1 MNTIFTNYA
10 EKKAK
15 QFLNLLQGYTKGI
28 RMTVILILLLMGVSN
43 AWAGDPS
50 ISGFG
55 LQFQDDG
62 GHWFKTGTKGG
73 DGIMDIYL
81 GSKTNL
87 KIVYIYANG
96 NKNSGNIC
104 DNSYFKYEIYGET
117 GTQNWGGIRHSS
129 VDWETPTFK
138 WGINNSSTA
147 QIDLVKNR
155 KPGDYRMEFLI
166 SFEGNSNSNYCGSW
180 YDCKYSG
187 GNWKFSWS
195 IPDPTI
201 TITGANA
208 LVVGTSTNIKAS
220 MSNYPIGATLTKVQ
234 VSGNIASS
242 KSTTGTSDNI
252 TVSSVTPNA
261 SGKNGIKV
269 TVTVTFGT
277 GGTKDYVYNYN
288 VTPPAINNFQVTPT
302 GYISGSGTSADPYII
317 PYNQSLTL
325 SLSGSKAKTD
335 ANSTVQYNTSGTWN
349 TTTSRTISNI
359 TSATKTSVTVKMRC
373 HNSTASL
380 SGTESSK
387 IIYYRSED
395 VYTVTFDANGH
406 GTAPTAQTV
415 SQGSKATQPAAPSA
429 TGYTFGGWYRES
441 NCTNAFDFNTAINA
455 NITLYAKWTANKYTV
470 TLSNQG
476 ATTAGTASVQATY
489 GSAMPSA
496 TMPQKTGYTFG
507 GYYTSNNGGGTQY
520 YNANGASART
530 WNIAENTTLYA
541 KWTANQYTITYKD
554 QNNANFS
561 GLHASGFPT
570 KHTYGTATTLKTATK
585 TGYTFDGWHTD
596 AACTNKVTSLGAT
609 AYTANI
615 TLYAKWTATPTTIYL
630 KPSANWKQANARF
643 AIYAFGGGSG
653 DKWVDMTPVGCNDE
667 YYMVDVPA
675 GYTAFNFVRMNPA
688 TTENN
693 WNNDWNQTGNLSI
706 PDDGK
711 NLYDMTK
718 IYLEPNAN
726 WKTDAARF
734 AAYFFN
740 NDNNYWMSMSS
751 SDGIYS
757 CAFPPTDIV
766 YDKVSFV
773 RMKGG
778 DGDNNWGNR
787 LNQSKDIDLMSGYN
801 QFTLEDGKWGK
812 NDKGENDDN
821 MNVVYLCK
829 WTTLDLP
836 KITITNSNPTY
847 GNIIVT
853 TVGGTTITSDME
865 VDWDTQV
872 IVSIQPKAGYAV
884 KSSSINIGGNA
895 ETIQSGKTYTI
906 CNNTT
911 ISVSFEEKGEWYL
924 AGIDDN
930 WAVREEYKLIDG
942 KILVELK
949 KEYDDNGSIK
959 KPGFKLVQKVGEATT
974 WYGGGFTFKS
984 LYPTDDLI
992 VADGEGNHCSI
1003 EPVHDGDYLFVW
1015 DENTKTLTIEY
1026 PDVIFLHG
1034 TFNGWKDKPSHAL
1047 HDRDAKVYLQGS
1059 TNYAFK
1065 VVEKGIYYTT
1075 SASNKALTTQ
1085 LTMDDPTEHAANC
1098 TYYASV
1104 TGLYTFHFD
1113 KETRVLTVT
1122 QPADNTLANGDYRL
1136 YYTGSPADHY
1146 SDHVKQQTTGRD
1158 IVSLFVKVSEGDPT
1172 IKLQRYNGSTWIN
1185 VSEEVYDVNKID
1197 AIANDEHM
1205 YKGDGVWNFI
1215 ITQVNGVAKVAIDET
1230 HRYTGNYYIRTEVA
1244 GGGWYE
1250 YKIPENQMFFSSYAR
1265 DNENF
1270 DHYFCKYID
1279 IDESSNDVRFNVAND
1294 YCSQLCPNNFDN
1306 DDLVSG
1312 DMPASGN
1319 VRFMYFSKTNTLGRA
1334 YLDGSSTN
1342 NFLRITNATNLYD
1355 ADGKNSITTAKFTD
1369 LQNWIYQV
1377 DVQATGNSR
1386 VKLEAIYNGNTQ
1398 YFKGGTNQ
1406 TVPLLASTS
1415 NDKHKIRLIYNFKTN
1430 HLVCAWLAAGET
1442 IDGNNQTLGADMM
1455 LIRKNQNLA
1464 DQLHFNP
1471 NTNTLSD
1478 VKNAYAVM
1486 TFTEDFIKNE
1496 EKTIYERALY
1506 WVSFPYDV
1514 LISQVFGFGEYGE
1527 HWIIQRY
1534 RGDLRAQKG
1543 LFSDSGTYW
1552 EYITNTNTILEKG
1565 KGYVLALDLD
1575 KVKTSFI
1582 HGIESVSLY
1591 FPSNGELGIIQG
1603 DDPTAVDVPEHKCN
1617 INLSN
1622 DPDGDNKDRR
1632 DRRIYD
1638 SHWNM
1643 IGVPR
1648 FADIKEFN
1656 TNNELA
1662 PVTYSADS
1670 LSFYYEYLPKTD
1682 KYQTRIVTADF
1693 QAMYGYM
1700 VQFAGRI
1707 NWTEK
1712 KAIKPDQLAAR
1723 RNSDNTEPEK
1733 VSLRLEIAQDEEM
1746 ADQTFVQLQQEGA
1759 TPEFDMNLDL
1769 TKIINSGANIYTLAG
1784 EQRIQSAGNALPM
1797 GEVVVPVG
1805 VQIATEGEYTFRMP
1819 DGTGGMVVEL
1829 IDYYTNTRTNLLLFD
1844 YTVTLPKGTNE
1855 GRFALHIQ
1863 PSKSGVTTNIDQ
1875 INGGSIHHEG
1885 VQKYLIDGQLYI
1897 VREGEVFD
1905 AQGHR
1910 L

>member
-1 MNTIFTNYA
+1 MKTFTNCA
-10 EKKAK
+10 TKAK

-28 RMTVILILLLMGVSN
+28 RITAILILLLMGVGN
-43 AWAGDPS
+43 AW
-50 ISGFG
+50 G
-55 LQFQDDG
+55 LGYNNESHVYLDVNGTTKYYKVSSESWSTGCSLPGTWG
-62 GHWFKTGTKGG
+62 GELKNQTFNDVQNLTIKGG
-73 DGIMDIYL
+73 AVGGWTNSGEKLSATLSYAVTTNTNTPSSWTNFGSVSSDHTTYSGNNAFYYKNDGSTDVTPTTPGTYYLHIKIAFNSTSKTSYAKFTIPKPPTYTVAGSEAVL
-81 GSKTNL
+81 GSSWDQSDTNNDMTL
-87 KIVYIYANG
+87 SSGTTYTLTKQNVYLTNG
-96 NKNSGNIC
+96 NYECKVVQDHNWEKAWPNNNYSFTVPTTGHYDVTFTFNSSNKSIEVTTTRLYALTYDGNGSTSGSVPTTEYHKSGTNITVANNSGN
-104 DNSYFKYEIYGET
+104 
-117 GTQNWGGIRHSS
+117 
-129 VDWETPTFK
+129 
-138 WGINNSSTA
+138 
-147 QIDLVKNR
+147 
-155 KPGDYRMEFLI
+155 LI
-166 SFEGNSNSNYCGSW
+166 KSGHTFEGWNDKTDG
-180 YDCKYSG
+180 
-187 GNWKFSWS
+187 
-195 IPDPTI
+195 
-201 TITGANA
+201 
-208 LVVGTSTNIKAS
+208 
-220 MSNYPIGATLTKVQ
+220 
-234 VSGNIASS
+234 
-242 KSTTGTSDNI
+242 TGTSYA
-252 TVSSVTPNA
+252 VGS
-261 SGKNGIKV
+261 
-269 TVTVTFGT
+269 TFSM
-277 GGTKDYVYNYN
+277 
-288 VTPPAINNFQVTPT
+288 P
-302 GYISGSGTSADPYII
+302 SAD
-317 PYNQSLTL
+317 
-325 SLSGSKAKTD
+325 K
-335 ANSTVQYNTSGTWN
+335 
-349 TTTSRTISNI
+349 
-359 TSATKTSVTVKMRC
+359 
-373 HNSTASL
+373 
-380 SGTESSK
+380 
-387 IIYYRSED
+387 
-395 VYTVTFDANGH
+395 
-406 GTAPTAQTV
+406 
-415 SQGSKATQPAAPSA
+415 
-429 TGYTFGGWYRES
+429 
-441 NCTNAFDFNTAINA
+441 
-455 NITLYAKWTANKYTV
+455 TLYAKWTENVTTHTVTYGVHSSGNGTLTAKAGSTSINSGTKVNQGSSITFTANPSTGYEVAGWYSNSECTSAIAGASTSKTYTINSLAAAATVYVKFQGKKYTV
-470 TLSNQG
+470 TLSNQS

-496 TMPQKTGYTFG
+496 TMPTKTGYTFG

-520 YNANGASART
+520 YTANGASART

-561 GLHASGFPT
+561 GSHASGYPT

-609 AYTANI
+609 AYTADI

-653 DKWVDMTPVGCNDE
+653 DKWVDMTPIGCNDE
-667 YYMVDVPA
+667 YYMADVPA
-675 GYTAFNFVRMNPA
+675 GYSQFKFVRLNPNA
-688 TTENN
+688 DNYG
-693 WNNDWNQTGNLSI
+693 WDNDVAWGQTDDLSI
-706 PDDGK
+706 QNDGD
-711 NLYDMTK
+711 NLWDMTK
-718 IYLEPNAN
+718 KMHLNIGSWSENSSG
-726 WKTDAARF
+726 RF
-734 AAYFFN
+734 AAYFFEQGKDGN
-740 NDNNYWMSMSS
+740 WVSMFKGNDNNVY
-751 SDGIYS
+751 Y
-757 CAFPPTDIV
+757 CDIPNGT
-766 YDKVSFV
+766 YTHLILC
-773 RMKGG
+773 RMDPGNSTNAWNNNSVWHQTG
-778 DGDNNWGNR
+778 DIPLGVDNYYTITSWG
-787 LNQSKDIDLMSGYN
+787 
-801 QFTLEDGKWGK
+801 TDGKNCSADGSYIMV
-812 NDKGENDDN
+812 GE
-821 MNVVYLCK
+821 
-829 WTTLDLP
+829 WTKLDLP

-847 GNIIVT
+847 GNITVT
-853 TVGGTTITSDME
+853 TVGGTTITSGME

-872 IVSIQPKAGYAV
+872 IVSVQPKAGYAV
-884 KSSSINIGGNA
+884 KSSSIDIGGNA

-906 CNNTT
+906 CNSTT
-911 ISVSFEEKGEWYL
+911 ISVSFEERQEYYIIGMN
-924 AGIDDN
+924 DD
-930 WAVREEYKLIDG
+930 WSTLKEEYKFTDGRVLLELDG
-942 KILVELK
+942 KITQNFKIAAVK
-949 KEYDDNGSIK
+949 GGSIS
-959 KPGFKLVQKVGEATT
+959 TR
-974 WYGGGFTFKS
+974 YGQFTFKG
-984 LYPTDDLI
+984 LYPSGGLKESNG
-992 VADGEGNHCSI
+992 AEGDHCAI
-1003 EPVHDGDYLFVW
+1003 ETVHDGDYLFVW
-1015 DENTKTLTIEY
+1015 DENTKKLTIEY

-1034 TFNGWKDKPSHAL
+1034 SFNDWKDKPSHAL
-1047 HDRDAKVYLQGS
+1047 HNQDAKVYLTGNN
-1059 TNYAFK
+1059 TPYEFK
-1065 VVEKGIYYTT
+1065 IAAKGVYWTRQAHNTTITT
-1075 SASNKALTTQ
+1075 SGTI
-1085 LTMDDPTEHAANC
+1085 TMDDNTDYGNGPDYHNC
-1098 TYYASV
+1098 KITASI

-1113 KETRVLTVT
+1113 KETRILTIT
-1122 QPADNTLANGDYRL
+1122 YPTNNTLANGDYRL
-1136 YYTGSPADHY
+1136 YYTGSPANHF
-1146 SDHVKQQTTGRD
+1146 SDHVKKQTNGRD
-1158 IVSLFVKVSEGDPT
+1158 TVSLFIKATEGTPT
-1172 IKLQRYNGSTWIN
+1172 IKLQKYNGSNWTD
-1185 VSEEVYDVNKID
+1185 VSEEKYNVSNITSIKQ
-1197 AIANDEHM
+1197 DEHM
-1205 YKGDGVWNFI
+1205 YNGDGVWNFI
-1215 ITQVNGVAKVAIDET
+1215 ITQVNEVAKVAIDET
-1230 HRYTGNYYIRTEVA
+1230 HRYTGDYYIRTDAA
-1244 GGGWYE
+1244 GGGWNE
-1250 YKIPENQMFFSSYAR
+1250 YQTPENQMFFSSYAR

-1270 DHYFCKYID
+1270 DHYFCKYIT
-1279 IDESSNDVRFNVAND
+1279 SNTNVKFNVAND
-1294 YCSQLCPNNFDN
+1294 YSSQLCATDCDADELNNTNGSMKAD
-1306 DDLVSG
+1306 
-1312 DMPASGN
+1312 GN

-1334 YLDGSSTN
+1334 YLDGSSTD

-1377 DVQATGNSR
+1377 DVQATGNSK

-1398 YFKGGTNQ
+1398 YFKGGTDQ

-1527 HWIIQRY
+1527 HWIMQY
-1534 RGDLRAQKG
+1534 YDGAARAEKG

-1552 EYITNTNTILEKG
+1552 KYITNTKTILEKG

-1575 KVKTSFI
+1575 KVKKSFI

-1622 DPDGDNKDRR
+1622 DPDGNNKDRR

-1700 VQFAGRI
+1700 VQFAGTI

-1712 KAIKPDQLAAR
+1712 NAIKPAQLAAR
-1723 RNSDNTEPEK
+1723 RNADNTEPEK

-1759 TPEFDMNLDL
+1759 TAEFDMNLDL
-1769 TKIINSGANIYTLAG
+1769 TKMFNSGANIYTLAG
-1784 EQRIQSAGNALPM
+1784 KQRIQSAGNALPM
-1797 GEVVVPVG
+1797 EEVVVPVG
-1805 VQIATEGEYTFRMP
+1805 VKVDTDGEYTFRMP
-1819 DGTGGMVVEL
+1819 DGTEGMVVEL
-1829 IDYYTNTRTNLLLFD
+1829 IDYELETTTNLLLFD
-1844 YTVTLPKGTNE
+1844 YTVTLPKGTSE

-1875 INGGSIHHEG
+1875 IKGGSMHHEG

-1897 VREGEVFD
+1897 VREGVVYD